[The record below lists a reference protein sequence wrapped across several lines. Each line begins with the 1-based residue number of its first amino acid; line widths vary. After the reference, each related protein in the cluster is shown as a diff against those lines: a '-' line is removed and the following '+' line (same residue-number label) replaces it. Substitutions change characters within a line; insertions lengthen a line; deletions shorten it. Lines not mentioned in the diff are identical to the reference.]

1 MKTST
6 LESQINSTE
15 KHLSPSDIMKVGMGF
30 WPSKVLL
37 TAVQDGL
44 FTHLAQQPR
53 SLKEIKNLF
62 GWGCTDRHASDFLDT
77 LFALKFLQREGIGS
91 LAVYSN
97 AEETDLFLD
106 KNKPTYIG
114 GILEMA
120 NSRLYPFWANLAD
133 GLKTGQPQNETKDG
147 GENLFAAIYNS
158 PEKLKGFI
166 NAMSGI
172 SVGNFITF
180 ANRFDFSKYKTLC
193 DIGGSGGMLSLQVAK
208 HQSHLSCTSFDLPP
222 VEPIAKE
229 NIAHFGLTDRVKT
242 VSGEFFKDAFPKAD
256 IITMSL
262 ILHDW
267 NEDNK
272 KFLIKKAYDAL
283 PAGGALVAI
292 ENIIDNQRSQNIFG
306 LTMSLNMLIET
317 GEGFD
322 FTHND
327 FTGWAKE
334 AGFSKVDLLPLA
346 GPTSAAIAYK

>member
-6 LESQINSTE
+6 QESPVQSTE

-44 FTHLAQQPR
+44 FTHLAEQPR

-62 GWGCTDRHASDFLDT
+62 DWNCTDRHASDFLDT

-120 NSRLYPFWANLAD
+120 NSRLYPFWANLSD
-133 GLKTGQPQNETKDG
+133 GLKTGLPQNETKNG
-147 GENLFAAIYNS
+147 GENLFAAIYSS

-208 HQSHLSCTSFDLPP
+208 HQQHMSCTSFDLPP

-229 NIAHFGLTDRVKT
+229 NISRFGLSDRVKT
-242 VSGEFFKDAFPKAD
+242 TSGDFFKDAFPKAD

-272 KFLIKKAYDAL
+272 KFLIRSEEHTSELQSQFHLVCRLLLEKKKKKKIYHHH
-283 PAGGALVAI
+283 P
-292 ENIIDNQRSQNIFG
+292 
-306 LTMSLNMLIET
+306 
-317 GEGFD
+317 
-322 FTHND
+322 
-327 FTGWAKE
+327 
-334 AGFSKVDLLPLA
+334 
-346 GPTSAAIAYK
+346 